1 MMIILFI
8 LTFITSTTIFI
19 IIGVFLFAKK
29 QNIVSR
35 MEIIRLA
42 YVDIGDEDEFKKSF
56 EERVVQPIYNK
67 ILNSIGQITPA
78 QILNKYQAL
87 ITQSGSTNDITP
99 SNLIAIQMML
109 GLLISTIMYL
119 IQKLFIESP
128 NLLIAIFF
136 GLIGFFLP
144 YSYFN
149 IKAQKRRLLIQQDL
163 PDLLDLLY
171 ISVEAGLGFDSAIK
185 KSADKMKG
193 PLSEEFLK
201 ALSDITKGRER
212 QEALKNI
219 VQRTGVEDLNAF
231 VTAIIQSELLGT
243 NISNTLRT
251 QSETMRQK
259 RRQRAEE
266 AAAKL
271 PVKMLFPLVFLI
283 FPSLFIVVLTP
294 AIITLMDQLKD
305 FF

>member
-1 MMIILFI
+1 MVILVYI
-8 LTFITSTTIFI
+8 LTFITSFIFLI
-19 IIGVFLFAKK
+19 LIGEFLFAKK
-29 QNIVSR
+29 QNIASR
-35 MEIIRLA
+35 MENIRLS
-42 YVDIGDEDEFKKSF
+42 YSDNGEEDEFKKSF

-67 ILNSIGQITPA
+67 ILTSIGQITPS
-78 QILNKYQAL
+78 QILNKYQTL
-87 ITQSGSTNDITP
+87 LTQSGSTNVITP
-99 SNLIAIQMML
+99 SNLIAIQIML
-109 GLLISTIMYL
+109 GLLISTVVYL
-119 IQKLFIESP
+119 GQKLFIESP
-128 NLLIAIFF
+128 NNFIVIFI
-136 GLIGFFLP
+136 GVIGFFIP
-144 YSYFN
+144 YSLYN
-149 IKAQKRRLLIQQDL
+149 IKAQKRRLLIQQGL

-219 VQRTGVEDLNAF
+219 VQRTGVDDLNAF

-266 AAAKL
+266 AASKL

-294 AIITLMDQLKD
+294 AVITLLDQLKD

>member
-1 MMIILFI
+1 MVIILYFLTFLTTFI
-8 LTFITSTTIFI
+8 LFL
-19 IIGVFLFAKK
+19 IIGGLLFTRK
-29 QNIVSR
+29 QNIVNR
-35 MEIIRLA
+35 METIRLS
-42 YVDIGDEDEFKKSF
+42 YSDTSEDDEFRKSF
-56 EERVVQPIYNK
+56 EERVIHPMYNK
-67 ILNSIGQITPA
+67 IIYSIGQITPA
-78 QILNKYQAL
+78 QILNKYQTL
-87 ITQSGSTNDITP
+87 IAQSGSTNAITP
-99 SNLIAIQMML
+99 SNLIAIQIML
-109 GLLISTIMYL
+109 GLLISSIMYL

-128 NLLIAIFF
+128 NLFIVFSI
-136 GLIGFFLP
+136 GIIGFFLP
-144 YSYFN
+144 YSFFN
-149 IKAQKRRLLIQQDL
+149 IKAQKRQLLIQQGL

-171 ISVEAGLGFDSAIK
+171 ISVEAGLSFDSAIK

-201 ALSDITKGRER
+201 ALGDITKGRER

-219 VQRTGVEDLNAF
+219 VQRTGVDDLNTF
-231 VTAIIQSELLGT
+231 VTAIIQSELLGS

-259 RRQRAEE
+259 RRQRAEA

-294 AIITLMDQLKD
+294 AAISLIDQLKD
-305 FF
+305 VF

>member
-1 MMIILFI
+1 MEMILYILTFVTSTILFI
-8 LTFITSTTIFI
+8 I
-19 IIGVFLFAKK
+19 INLILFAKK

-35 MEIIRLA
+35 MELIRLSYA
-42 YVDIGDEDEFKKSF
+42 DTDDEDEFKKSF
-56 EERVVQPIYNK
+56 EERVVQPIYNR
-67 ILNSIGQITPA
+67 IINSIGQITPS
-78 QILNKYQAL
+78 QVLNKYQVL

-99 SNLIAIQMML
+99 SNLIAIQMMF
-109 GLLISTIMYL
+109 GFLIFTIIYL

-128 NLLIAIFF
+128 NLFIAIFF
-136 GLIGFFLP
+136 GIICFFLP

-149 IKAQKRRLLIQQDL
+149 IKAQKRRVLIQQDL

-219 VQRTGVEDLNAF
+219 VQRTGVDDLNAF

-294 AIITLMDQLKD
+294 ALITLMDQLKD
-305 FF
+305 LF

>member
-1 MMIILFI
+1 MVILIYF
-8 LTFITSTTIFI
+8 LTFITSFI
-19 IIGVFLFAKK
+19 LFMMIGGFFFAKK
-29 QNIVSR
+29 QNIANR
-35 MEIIRLA
+35 MENIRLS
-42 YVDIGDEDEFKKSF
+42 YTDNSEEDEFKKSF
-56 EERVVQPIYNK
+56 EERVIQPLYNK
-67 ILNSIGQITPA
+67 IINSIGQITPA
-78 QILNKYQAL
+78 QILNKYQML
-87 ITQSGSTNDITP
+87 ITQSGSGNNITP
-99 SNLIAIQMML
+99 SNLIAIQIML
-109 GLLISTIMYL
+109 GFVISSIVYL
-119 IQKLFIESP
+119 IQKLFVENP
-128 NLLIAIFF
+128 NILIVTMLGIV
-136 GLIGFFLP
+136 GFVLP
-144 YSYFN
+144 YSFYN
-149 IKAQKRRLLIQQDL
+149 IRAQKRRLLIQQGL

-171 ISVEAGLGFDSAIK
+171 ISVEAGLGFDSAMK

-201 ALSDITKGRER
+201 ALGDITKGRER

-219 VQRTGVEDLNAF
+219 VQRTGVDDLNTF

-266 AAAKL
+266 AASKL

-294 AIITLMDQLKD
+294 AVITLMDQLKD
-305 FF
+305 FM